1 VTNLVSVCRLAKDW
15 NPLKKDPWCKGL
27 NRGLV
32 AAALHNLEFC
42 TSPVAV
48 SVSAEKHAARIAFL
62 ILNED
67 ATPIEIDVGVPHM
80 GCHVEWIIED
90 GNHRLA
96 AAIFRKDEYIKAN
109 ISGSTAYASELL
121 GIDNPYFRVTKRPRL

>member
-1 VTNLVSVCRLAKDW
+1 MVDVT
-15 NPLKKDPWCKGL
+15 
-27 NRGLV
+27 
-32 AAALHNLEFC
+32 
-42 TSPVAV
+42 
-48 SVSAEKHAARIAFL
+48 AEKHAARIAFL

-80 GCHVEWIIED
+80 NCHVAWIIED

-96 AAIFRKDEYIKAN
+96 AAIFREDEYIKAN

-121 GIDNPYFRVTKRPRL
+121 RIDTPQRRTLKHRF